1 MSDFDYEFSSITCPN
16 NFESESP
23 YNAHNLLFALSNFVI
38 ASCVSVMVALYNN
51 QIDYDSRQARIIAGF
66 LRLFMLAWHT
76 DGKDIEFL
84 EPKKKVPLMIKGA
97 EVPADEINVK
107 QSEEKS
113 QVTPSLQIT
122 DNEGS
127 IKSLSEAALQQVDS
141 EASIVANSDGK
152 VSLKSLG
159 EVALQQTTED
169 KATSEPVTKGRL
181 IAIVPHRAGILEGV
195 GVASKLKGRPLR
207 FFATDMFDFIPG
219 VAATMKMF
227 KTIPIAANPNGKS
240 GNSGAIDLGVEA
252 LNNGESIAVFPQGGF
267 SRIDEEPLRIYSGVA
282 KMAIKAKVAIDVLRL
297 DGLWSLSNR
306 FIPVSIRNNTYYR
319 ALFSAFHLNKITT
332 RACALVDYHLQEENQ
347 DLSEEALIEEI
358 CAQLYAYGRH
368 THELSDEQL
377 KTIDVEIS
385 EGRHLPIWRTKVE
398 LCDRRK
404 ALEKVIKAEPE
415 RRDTLKIEQ
424 EMVDQLKIKQDERE
438 EVIFASPTRLCL

>member
-51 QIDYDSRQARIIAGF
+51 QIDYDSLQARIIAGF

-84 EPKKKVPLMIKGA
+84 EPKKKVPLMIKDA
-97 EVPADEINVK
+97 EVPADEINIK

-127 IKSLSEAALQQVDS
+127 VKSLS
-141 EASIVANSDGK
+141 
-152 VSLKSLG
+152 

-347 DLSEEALIEEI
+347 GLSEEALIEEI

-377 KTIDVEIS
+377 KVIDVEIS

-404 ALEKVIKAEPE
+404 ALEKAIKAEPE
-415 RRDTLKIEQ
+415 RRSTLKIEQ
-424 EMVDQLKIKQDERE
+424 EMVEQLKIKQDERE